1 VFIERENTVDAN
13 RIHTKETVFLNP
25 HSYWARKKTR
35 QTSCAIKIP
44 IGKGKGK
51 GKAHP
56 RTGHEG
62 PDGE

>member
-1 VFIERENTVDAN
+1 MTDYVDVFHDT
-13 RIHTKETVFLNP
+13 
-25 HSYWARKKTR
+25 
-35 QTSCAIKIP
+35 P
-44 IGKGKGK
+44 IIFVSVGKGK